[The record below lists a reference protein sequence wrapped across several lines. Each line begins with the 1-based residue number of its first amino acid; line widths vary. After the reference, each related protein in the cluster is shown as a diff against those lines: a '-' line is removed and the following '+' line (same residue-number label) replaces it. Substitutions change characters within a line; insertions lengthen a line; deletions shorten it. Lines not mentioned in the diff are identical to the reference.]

1 MKAINEKLQTVY
13 ISDIYDATEF
23 HYQDPTSAEL
33 EKIESVLKDFDS
45 ETAQPL
51 HLPIKIGTPC
61 FA

>member
-1 MKAINEKLQTVY
+1 VY

-45 ETAQPL
+45 ETARRL
-51 HLPIKIGTPC
+51 IEPIKIGTPC